1 MADEPRKRW
10 SPGFLKGPEG
20 NRWRPLEVS
29 VVVILVAAYV
39 FIRWGYEKVF
49 LFVLLPIWLLAV
61 ITAVAAI
68 VIPYVN
74 GDNRAALRALS
85 DRWARLLILGLVGI
99 PVVNR
104 AASVYSSDSDS
115 DRPIDACF
123 GAQPE
128 FQPECFPSTSA
139 PTTTPPVRDAGRPV
153 EPECPP
159 PDNTERQLSFTGAPP
174 FCLDRESDYVA
185 TINTSY
191 GAFDVELNMEGAPE
205 TVNNFAFLAGWH
217 FYDGV
222 ALAPPEPALEAGS
235 LLVGDP
241 VDAEFA
247 LDAPGY
253 RQTFDGATPPYP
265 DGTYLVMLDGEHP
278 NRFEVAIARSR
289 RSEIEG
295 TPGKFPLL
303 GAVTNGENT
312 IVQDNITDKGPRFHS
327 RTIVIQSVTIEEV
340 PAPPG

>member
-1 MADEPRKRW
+1 
-10 SPGFLKGPEG
+10 LKGPQG

-61 ITAVAAI
+61 IKAVAAI

-115 DRPIDACF
+115 DRPIDACY
-123 GAQPE
+123 GADVVL
-128 FQPECFPSTSA
+128 QPECQAS
-139 PTTTPPVRDAGRPV
+139 TTTTASPTPVRDAGRPV
-153 EPECPP
+153 DPECPP
-159 PDNTERQLSFTGAPP
+159 PGNTERQLSFTGAPP
-174 FCLDRESDYVA
+174 FCLNRESDYVA
-185 TINTSY
+185 TIQTNY
-191 GAFDVELNMEGAPE
+191 GSFDVDLNMQGAPV
-205 TVNNFAFLAGWH
+205 TVNNFAFLAAWH

-222 ALAPPEPALEAGS
+222 ALVPSRPFEDARS
-235 LLVGDP
+235 LFVGDP
-241 VDAEFA
+241 VDPDFA
-247 LDAPGY
+247 ADAPGY
-253 RQTFDGATPPYP
+253 SQTFDGANPPYP
-265 DGTYLVMLDGEHP
+265 DGTFLAMLDGEHP
-278 NRFEVAIARSR
+278 NRFEVAITRSR
-289 RSEIEG
+289 RAEIEG
-295 TPGKFPLL
+295 TPGKYPLL
-303 GAVTNGENT
+303 GEVTNGKET
-312 IVQDNITDKGPRFHS
+312 IVQDDVNFEGPRYTS
-327 RTIVIQSVTIEEV
+327 RTIVIQSVTIAEV